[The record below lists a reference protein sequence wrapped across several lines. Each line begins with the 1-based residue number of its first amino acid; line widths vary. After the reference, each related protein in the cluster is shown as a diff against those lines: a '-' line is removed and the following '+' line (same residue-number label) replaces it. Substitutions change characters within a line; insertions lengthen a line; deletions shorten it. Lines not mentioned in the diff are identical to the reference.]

1 MQNSRKMFYKQN
13 ANQSGD
19 RIQEN
24 GHQKLNQIK
33 SHNNKQQKVLFWLQ
47 TAKTTNLFEIPHS
60 PKSIMAQVSRRLTAE
75 ERKVLEY
82 IWEVGPQNRRT
93 KDYMARYMKVS
104 IQTVN
109 HFVKRLRET
118 GSCQVQR
125 AAYNAKKYGHAEV
138 LALAEVVRTHRFQT
152 REFVAREFKK
162 ATGKKISMS
171 SLTRLLQK
179 HADGYNMYTDFQ
191 FSW

>member
-13 ANQSGD
+13 ANSSGR

-24 GHQKLNQIK
+24 AFQNQIK
-33 SHNNKQQKVLFWLQ
+33 SRV
-47 TAKTTNLFEIPHS
+47 TITNSKKCFSGCRQLRRQIYLKFPTLL
-60 PKSIMAQVSRRLTAE
+60 KSIMTQVSRRLTAE

-138 LALAEVVRTHRFQT
+138 LALAEIVRTHRFQT

-162 ATGKKISMS
+162 TTGKKISMS

-179 HADGYNMYTDFQ
+179 HADGYNMFTDFQ